1 MPSPR
6 APVHLQEVA
15 SLDSLKPAPNNPRR
29 HDLGAIIESL
39 KANGF
44 VDDIVVDRRTGC
56 ILGGHGRW
64 EALKAMQKAGDA
76 PPDRVSVKGG
86 KWYVPVNRE
95 VASRNDTH
103 AARIVIVLNRAADL
117 ADNDEAV
124 LAQMLVKM
132 AKEHELAGSGY
143 DGDALDDLL
152 KDLGAQ
158 DTSKDDLVP
167 EPPKK
172 AISKP
177 GDLWTL
183 GQHRILCGDS
193 TKPRDVARLM
203 ESDRAM
209 LLATDPP
216 YGVAYGDETGSKK
229 HGKIAND
236 ENNGPKLQAFLED
249 CFRAAVREAI
259 APNAAWYLWHAQ
271 LTQGFFAAAAAAAA
285 AAAVLISRQIIW
297 VKPALL
303 LGHGDYHWKHE
314 LCFYGWVQ
322 GHRPPFYGK
331 RNQTTVWE
339 MGNET
344 LPKDRKHPTQKPVAL
359 WDAPIHNHTKPG
371 EVLYE
376 PFAGSGTQI
385 IAAEKT
391 GRRCRAIEIEPR
403 YVDVAVERWQ
413 IFAHGKATR
422 QSR

>member
-76 PPDRVSVKGG
+76 PPDRVSLKGG

-172 AISKP
+172 AITKP
-177 GDLWTL
+177 GDLWQM
-183 GQHRILCGDS
+183 GEHRILCGDS
-193 TKPRDVARLM
+193 TKQEQVNRLM
-203 ESDRAM
+203 GAERATIVF
-209 LLATDPP
+209 TDPP
-216 YGVAYGDETGSKK
+216 YGIQY
-229 HGKIAND
+229 HGKGGASIAGDSTYTAILLMFAGFADVLAPLAWVYVCGGSMNVSLYSAMFERHLHCTPRMIVWD
-236 ENNGPKLQAFLED
+236 KQRMNFRHNGYHSVYELVFVGFTEKAGN
-249 CFRAAVREAI
+249 I
-259 APNAAWYLWHAQ
+259 WHGSRKGESAQ
-271 LTQGFFAAAAAAAA
+271 D
-285 AAAVLISRQIIW
+285 IW
-297 VKPALL
+297 RV
-303 LGHGDYHWKHE
+303 
-314 LCFYGWVQ
+314 
-322 GHRPPFYGK
+322 PPPTG
-331 RNQTTVWE
+331 
-339 MGNET
+339 
-344 LPKDRKHPTQKPVAL
+344 KDREHLTQKPVELPLRAI
-359 WDAPIHNHTKPG
+359 ANSSAKG
-371 EVLYE
+371 EVVYD
-376 PFAGSGTQI
+376 PFLGSGSTL
-385 IAAEKT
+385 IAAQKT

-413 IFAHGKATR
+413 TFAHGKATR